1 MTTTNPSTT
10 SLAELTDVYE
20 REGLLGIQALLSRK
34 EEEVVDGI
42 YKFPAW
48 FDEKLKSEFYDMWK
62 CFNRTPW
69 DYFMQGMGYQAKN
82 GRRVVARK
90 LMTEQIIVG
99 EYFHKSSNIGW
110 VFDGNEV
117 HHVFNAELSET
128 AKEHCKTCLKDKE
141 ILPGS
146 WHSWPTIEHP
156 NPLPNPTHASPD
168 STKKCPLEECDRD
181 ANHRGIH
188 LPDKGV
194 SQGKESSEEETLV
207 YEDANPNER
216 KWWEGGSKQERS
228 RILALLESKKKECD
242 QCENREVHDTEWNQ
256 ALTSLAE
263 EIQECCNRAPAEPH
277 THSDELQKAHK
288 TEKEK
293 AWSNTINYK
302 NCE

>member
-1 MTTTNPSTT
+1 MLDNCPCH
-10 SLAELTDVYE
+10 
-20 REGLLGIQALLSRK
+20 
-34 EEEVVDGI
+34 
-42 YKFPAW
+42 
-48 FDEKLKSEFYDMWK
+48 YDMWK

-194 SQGKESSEEETLV
+194 SQGKESSEDET
-207 YEDANPNER
+207 
-216 KWWEGGSKQERS
+216 
-228 RILALLESKKKECD
+228 
-242 QCENREVHDTEWNQ
+242 
-256 ALTSLAE
+256 
-263 EIQECCNRAPAEPH
+263 
-277 THSDELQKAHK
+277 QKAHK

-293 AWSNTINYK
+293 AWNDSWKKLHEGTSLYSLRKRSKRSNVPYK
-302 NCE
+302 TRMGLRRL

>member
-1 MTTTNPSTT
+1 MPYEYSNDTAYAKVDPTPTTPKTTTNPSTT

-194 SQGKESSEEETLV
+194 SQGKESSEDET
-207 YEDANPNER
+207 
-216 KWWEGGSKQERS
+216 
-228 RILALLESKKKECD
+228 
-242 QCENREVHDTEWNQ
+242 
-256 ALTSLAE
+256 
-263 EIQECCNRAPAEPH
+263 
-277 THSDELQKAHK
+277 QKAHK

-293 AWSNTINYK
+293 ACPMYRIKQGWA
-302 NCE
+302 CEDCNLTTHGE